1 MIPSSSSLRTVGFF
15 QCPITPA
22 APLENWQ
29 RLQKAM
35 QNSPPPPATLLVLPE
50 LWATGFVYP
59 QLAELSRQTPWLL
72 EQVRDLAARHRILCA
87 GSLVERVE
95 TDNNIT
101 LYNTLF
107 ISDGS
112 GIIGK
117 IRKQHLFSF
126 WAEDQWLT
134 AGAPAAPVATT
145 THGLVGGLICYDLRF
160 PETAR
165 KQCQQGATLL
175 TVSAQWPQARIE
187 QWRTLL
193 QARAIENQSFVIAA
207 NGCGSGTDTNDLS
220 LGGHSLII
228 APNGDILQEA
238 NEDERLA
245 WQTIDLQQQTQ
256 LRQRF
261 NTVAPDPYLARENQ
275 KIVSLAQ
282 CAAIVTA
289 RKDIGQRIVFT
300 NGCFD
305 ILHAGHV
312 EYLQAARQQGDFL
325 ILGLNSDDSI
335 RAIKGETRPINNE
348 SQRAQ
353 VLAAL
358 ACVDAIVLFGDETPI
373 HLITALRPQV
383 LVKGADWE
391 EEAIVGARE
400 VKANGGAVV
409 RIPFSTPT
417 STTAII
423 ARIKGHSPVSAPEKP

>member
-1 MIPSSSSLRTVGFF
+1 MLSSSPPLVVGFF
-15 QCPITPA
+15 QGPISPA
-22 APLENWQ
+22 APQLNWQ
-29 RLQKAM
+29 RLGQAL
-35 QNSPPPPATLLVLPE
+35 QNSPPPPNTLLVLPE
-50 LWATGFVYP
+50 LWASGFVYP
-59 QLAELSRQTPWLL
+59 QLAELGRQTPWLL
-72 EQVRDLAARHRILCA
+72 EQVRDLAARHQILCA

-95 TDNNIT
+95 SGSEVK

-107 ISDGS
+107 ISDKS
-112 GIIGK
+112 GVIGK

-126 WAEDQWLT
+126 WTEDQWLT
-134 AGAPAAPVATT
+134 AGAPSGPVATA

-165 KQCQQGATLL
+165 EQCQQGATLL
-175 TVSAQWPQARIE
+175 MVSAQWPQARIG

-193 QARAIENQSFVIAA
+193 QARAIENQAFVIAA
-207 NGCGSGTDTNDLS
+207 NGCGIGADINDPA

-238 NEDERLA
+238 DDQERLI
-245 WQTIDLQQQTQ
+245 WQTIDPQQQTQ

-261 NTVAPDPYLARENQ
+261 NTVAPCPYPARENQ

-282 CAAIVTA
+282 CAAIIKA
-289 RKDIGQRIVFT
+289 RKNIGQRIVFT

-325 ILGLNSDDSI
+325 ILGLNSDSSI

-358 ACVDAIVLFGDETPI
+358 ACVDAIVLFGDETPL
-373 HLITALRPQV
+373 HLITTLRPQV

-391 EEAIVGARE
+391 EEAIVGGRE

-423 ARIKGHSPVSAPEKP
+423 TRIKGHPPVSAPEKS